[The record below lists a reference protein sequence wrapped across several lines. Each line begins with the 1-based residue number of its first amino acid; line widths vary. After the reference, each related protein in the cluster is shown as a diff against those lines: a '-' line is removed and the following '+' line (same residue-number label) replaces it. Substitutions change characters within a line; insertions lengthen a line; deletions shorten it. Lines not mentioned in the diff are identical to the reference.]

1 LFVNIIIDKYEGLI
15 KCKSLNTKRKENAM
29 SDEAAAKLK
38 ALQAAQRRKIE
49 AAARP
54 GETYE
59 QAAARIRQK
68 EENTLPH
75 KSHIRQAPSS
85 EKQTDIFV
93 PTLYDVGTRDSR
105 SIMDVAVFRLS
116 KREKRAG
123 EIIRYD
129 LPDGYVEVKAGPD
142 GMASIWDYDIV
153 LMLISHLTDAMN
165 RYCEGKED
173 KPGHTFRPH
182 VGEILKF
189 CRKGDG
195 GRQIEEVERALDRLR
210 GTTIKSVRERPA
222 IGGKRGLREIK
233 TEGLIGDYTVLS
245 YTDTGKIA
253 AVEIETPIIS

>member
-1 LFVNIIIDKYEGLI
+1 
-15 KCKSLNTKRKENAM
+15 M

-75 KSHIRQAPSS
+75 GSHIRQAPSS
-85 EKQTDIFV
+85 DKQTDIFV
-93 PTLYDVGTRDSR
+93 PALYDIGTHDSR

-123 EIIRYD
+123 KVIRYD

-142 GMASIWDYDIV
+142 GMASIWNYDIV
-153 LMLISHLTDAMN
+153 LMLNSHLTDAMN

-173 KPGHTFRPH
+173 KPGRTFRPH

-210 GTTIKSVRERPA
+210 GTTIKSQLKDDKIERV
-222 IGGKRGLREIK
+222 LR
-233 TEGLIGDYTVLS
+233 S
-245 YTDTGKIA
+245 A
-253 AVEIETPIIS
+253 ATTLGQPCLDAERHYLQALAAELRHSR